1 MIIPSLCFIVSKVCC
16 AKMADFRCKF
26 SDAARRYIQL
36 SYEPALHQD
45 ERMVSL
51 KRAMICTI
59 LSSAGILSNEVGWVE
74 FWMLINVVGG
84 FQS

>member
-1 MIIPSLCFIVSKVCC
+1 MISVVIATIGCLCRQVCS

-45 ERMVSL
+45 ERMMSL

-59 LSSAGILSNEVGWVE
+59 LSSAGITVTQRRSPDPP
-74 FWMLINVVGG
+74 FRI
-84 FQS
+84 